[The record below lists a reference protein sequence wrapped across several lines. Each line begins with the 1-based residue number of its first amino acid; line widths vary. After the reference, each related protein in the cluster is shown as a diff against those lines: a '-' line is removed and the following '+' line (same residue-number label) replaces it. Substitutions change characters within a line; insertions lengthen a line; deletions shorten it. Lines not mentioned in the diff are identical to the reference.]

1 MTNFHTWISLPGSL
15 VVGALTYISVEDTP
29 FVAIFDKVC
38 IKQIYTYSTWRW
50 VCITLDLRLPEM
62 PMQNQIDK
70 MYVESIGKAQ
80 KI

>member
-1 MTNFHTWISLPGSL
+1 MA
-15 VVGALTYISVEDTP
+15 GALTYISVEDTP
-29 FVAIFDKVC
+29 LVAIFDKVC
-38 IKQIYTYSTWRW
+38 IKQIYTNEFYMELGMH
-50 VCITLDLRLPEM
+50 CITLDLHLPEM